1 MDFFSQPIQ
10 MENLPLLW
18 VLKILTAIVCGA
30 MIGVE
35 REIQRKSA
43 GLRTNILICV
53 GATIYMLSSE
63 LIMTALGAE
72 TVDPTR
78 IAAQI
83 VTGMGFIGAGSI
95 IQSRGTIS
103 GLTTAATLW
112 VVAAIGISVG
122 VGYLPFSIFISL
134 VILAVLV
141 GVAKVEYM
149 ILGKCRFTDVRISYH
164 DTTGE
169 TRSAISD
176 ILNSYN
182 KKIEDFHVSSHRT
195 KTGGDVFFMELEF
208 CEVHPRHKEFLFEIL
223 RLPDVRTTS
232 YNPALVETNNLTP
245 SK

>member
-1 MDFFSQPIQ
+1 MEIFDQPIVLS
-10 MENLPLLW
+10 NLPLLW
-18 VLKILTAIVCGA
+18 MLKILTAIICGA
-30 MIGVE
+30 MIGAE
-35 REIQRKSA
+35 RELQRKSA

-63 LIMTALGAE
+63 LIMTALGE
-72 TVDPTR
+72 STTDPTR

-95 IQSRGTIS
+95 IQSRGTIT

-112 VVAAIGISVG
+112 VVAAIGIAIG
-122 VGYLPFSIFISL
+122 VGFIPLAIFISL
-134 VILAVLV
+134 VILAVLIGV
-141 GVAKVEYM
+141 GKVEYM
-149 ILGKCRFTDVRISYH
+149 ILGKCRFTDVKISFH
-164 DTTGE
+164 DNTGE

-182 KKIEDFHVSSHRT
+182 KKIEDFHMSKHRA
-195 KTGGDVFFMELEF
+195 KTGDDVFFMELEF

-223 RLPDVRTTS
+223 RLPGIRTTS